1 MKKITSE
8 EFDQLSLHGKG
19 SSSPLY
25 NALLNMKPGDAMIIH
40 KSEWHV
46 KYPPTKVMNKV
57 ERKYGFQF
65 ERGALADRSGWAV
78 KRVK

>member
-1 MKKITSE
+1 
-8 EFDQLSLHGKG
+8 
-19 SSSPLY
+19 
-25 NALLNMKPGDAMIIH
+25 MKPGDAMIIH

-57 ERKYGFQF
+57 ERKYGFQL